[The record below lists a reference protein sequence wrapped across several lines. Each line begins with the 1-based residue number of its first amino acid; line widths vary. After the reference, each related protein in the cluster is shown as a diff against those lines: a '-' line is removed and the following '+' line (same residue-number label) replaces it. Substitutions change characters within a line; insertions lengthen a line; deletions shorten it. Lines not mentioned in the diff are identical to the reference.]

1 MIKELDY
8 SIKDYKE
15 VKYWL
20 KFIEKNELATT
31 DTDSHMN
38 YFIHKNKIIF
48 NKKINKN
55 IKLIYCDT
63 TFGTCCDYWKCSQSR
78 RLNEEYESILCG
90 YYEKDKFTER
100 FLNDEIEKNILENKI
115 LFIVFDFLDYG
126 LDDDIKTHNEYVPHT
141 CSLLL
146 IPNKEKYEAYYINSH
161 GKDLQKY
168 TSYDFKLSNKKKRT
182 INYEHPVDL
191 MFIGTFIKFMN
202 KNHKVNINYDYS
214 EKHNYF
220 GADYQSGDNYG
231 ICFIFPYLIWYYF
244 GKYYNKSRYIC
255 YKDNKYEVKS
265 NREMLLNGNLTECMQ
280 GYLVELNKNYK
291 EIYIKSMLSQ
301 NYNRKYYVN
310 KLNKVLEKSKSYFV
324 KRLLNVFMPFFSQGL
339 ELET

>member
-1 MIKELDY
+1 MIKEIDY
-8 SIKDYKE
+8 SIKDYKD

-31 DTDSHMN
+31 DTNSHMN

-48 NKKINKN
+48 DKEVSKN
-55 IKLIYCDT
+55 MKMIHCDT
-63 TFGTCCDYWKCSQSR
+63 TFRSCCDYWKCSQSR
-78 RLNEEYESILCG
+78 RLKEDYESIMCG
-90 YYEKDKFTER
+90 FYEKDEFKEG
-100 FLNDEIEKNILENKI
+100 FLNELIEKYILKRQI

-126 LDDDIKTHNEYVPHT
+126 LDDDITTHNEYVPHV
-141 CSLLL
+141 CLLIM
-146 IPNKEKYEAYYINSH
+146 IPNKEKYEAYYVNSH
-161 GKDLQKY
+161 GKDLQMY
-168 TSYDFKLSNKKKRT
+168 DSFDFKLTKHKKRT
-182 INYEHPVDL
+182 IKYEHPVDL

-202 KNHKVNINYDYS
+202 KNHKVDIVYDYS

-244 GKYYNKSRYIC
+244 GKYYNKTRYI
-255 YKDNKYEVKS
+255 YHKNNKYEVKS

-291 EIYIKSMLSQ
+291 EMYVKSMLSN

-310 KLNKVLEKSKSYFV
+310 KLDKVLEKSKSYFV
-324 KRLLNVFMPFFSQGL
+324 KRLLNVFMPFFCQGL
-339 ELET
+339 D